1 MKKCIILLAFIF
13 LSDQTLKIGCAHLFQ
28 YKQDKGIGGFHSLD
42 ISKGE
47 RCSRR
52 ESYFGCKEVTKEI
65 GETLLQHSVVIN

>member
-28 YKQDKGIGGFHSLD
+28 NKQDKGIGGFHSLD

-47 RCSRR
+47 TCSRR
-52 ESYFGCKEVTKEI
+52 GSYFGCKEVTKEI
-65 GETLLQHSVVIN
+65 GETLQHSVVIN